1 MSAGPITVVARWRLS
16 AQTVEGVLTLVAD
29 LRQRSLEEP
38 GCLGYDVFR
47 STDNAGELLLLE
59 RYRDDA
65 AIEAHRNSKHY
76 QEVVVQRI
84 VPLIIER
91 KVELLRAIEAD

>member
-1 MSAGPITVVARWRLS
+1 MSLGPITVVARWRLS
-16 AQTVEGVLTLVAD
+16 AQAVEGVLALVAD
-29 LRQRSLEEP
+29 LRRHTLEEP

-47 STDNAGELLLLE
+47 STDDAGEVLLLE

-76 QEVVVQRI
+76 QELVVQRI

-91 KVELLRAIEAD
+91 KVELLRAIAAG